1 MFNYRYFEHW
11 KFDFFNS
18 KWCCKCRSKPSTKE
32 KLYQQARKKMA
43 KELDVL
49 SLLND
54 LRVSRFIARTTLEAH
69 QQLLIRLFDNYTLG
83 LRQSPAKQD
92 MP

>member
-1 MFNYRYFEHW
+1 
-11 KFDFFNS
+11 
-18 KWCCKCRSKPSTKE
+18 
-32 KLYQQARKKMA
+32 MA

-92 MP
+92 MPQNLN

>member
-1 MFNYRYFEHW
+1 
-11 KFDFFNS
+11 
-18 KWCCKCRSKPSTKE
+18 
-32 KLYQQARKKMA
+32 MA